1 MKYISNLHTHTN
13 YCDGK
18 NSIEENIKY
27 AIEKEFISLGFSGH
41 SYSNFLEDDC
51 AMTKEGT
58 IKYLNDIK
66 KYKEIYKDKI
76 QIYSGIEAD
85 YYSNLNKDTDK
96 EMELDYRI
104 GSVHFIDDDKNKNE
118 KDYFCIDMS
127 KDNFNETIKH
137 FGNIKIVVEKYFDNI
152 IKMANTQKPDII
164 GHLDLIRKYNL
175 KKEYFTEEEYWYTQ
189 KVEETLKHIKKNNCI
204 VEVNTK
210 LMNANN
216 LDAHYPNKNT
226 IKKILEMD
234 IPLILNTDAH
244 LANNLDNFYLET
256 VQELKKVGVKKMKM
270 LIDNSFKDIDIN
282 MFGKNIIL

>member
-41 SYSNFLEDDC
+41 SNFFKDDC
-51 AMTKEGT
+51 SMTKEGT

-85 YYSNLNKDTDK
+85 YYSNLNEYTDK

-104 GSVHFIDDDKNKNE
+104 GSVHFIDDDKNGNE

-137 FGNIKIVVEKYFDNI
+137 FGNIKIVIEKYFDNI
-152 IKMANTQKPDII
+152 IKMTNIQKPDII
-164 GHLDLIRKYNL
+164 GHFDLIRKYNL
-175 KKEYFTEEEYWYTQ
+175 NKEYFTEEEYWYIE
-189 KVEETLKHIKKNNCI
+189 KVEETLKHIKENNCI
-204 VEVNTK
+204 VEVNIK

-234 IPLILNTDAH
+234 IPLTLNTDAH
-244 LANNLDNFYLET
+244 LTNNLDNFYFEAA
-256 VQELKKVGVKKMKM
+256 QELKKVGVKKIKM

-282 MFGKNIIL
+282 MLCKNVIL

>member
-41 SYSNFLEDDC
+41 SNFFKDDC
-51 AMTKEGT
+51 SMTKEGT

-85 YYSNLNKDTDK
+85 YYSNLNEYTDK

-104 GSVHFIDDDKNKNE
+104 GSVHFIDDDKNGNE

-137 FGNIKIVVEKYFDNI
+137 FGNIKIVIEKYFDNI
-152 IKMANTQKPDII
+152 IRMTNIQKPDII
-164 GHLDLIRKYNL
+164 GHFDLIRKYNL
-175 KKEYFTEEEYWYTQ
+175 NKEYFTEEEYWYIE
-189 KVEETLKHIKKNNCI
+189 KVEETLKHIKENNCI
-204 VEVNTK
+204 VEVNIK

-234 IPLILNTDAH
+234 IPLTLNTDAH
-244 LANNLDNFYLET
+244 LTNNLDNFYFEA
-256 VQELKKVGVKKMKM
+256 VQELKKVGVKKIKM

-282 MFGKNIIL
+282 MLCKNVIL

>member
-41 SYSNFLEDDC
+41 SSFSKDDC
-51 AMTKEGT
+51 SMTKEGT
-58 IKYLNDIK
+58 IKYLSDIK

-85 YYSNLNKDTDK
+85 YYSNLNKNTDK
-96 EMELDYRI
+96 EMALDYRI
-104 GSVHFIDDDKNKNE
+104 GSVHFIDDC

-137 FGNIKIVVEKYFDNI
+137 FGNIKIVIEKYFDNI
-152 IKMANTQKPDII
+152 IKMVETQKPDIV

-175 KKEYFTEEEYWYTQ
+175 QKEYFTEEENWYIE
-189 KVEETLKHIKKNNCI
+189 KVEEVLKHIKKNNCI
-204 VEVNTK
+204 VEVNIK

-216 LDAHYPNKNT
+216 LDAHYPNKMT
-226 IKKILEMD
+226 IKKILETN
-234 IPLILNTDAH
+234 IPLMLNTDAH
-244 LANNLDNFYLET
+244 SINGLDKFYYEAIE
-256 VQELKKVGVKKMKM
+256 ELKKLGVKKMKM
-270 LIDNSFKDIDIN
+270 LIDGSFKDIDIN
-282 MFGKNIIL
+282 MFCKDIN

>member
-1 MKYISNLHTHTN
+1 MKYISNLHTHTD

-41 SYSNFLEDDC
+41 SNFFKDDC
-51 AMTKEGT
+51 SMTKEGT

-66 KYKEIYKDKI
+66 KYKEIYENKI

-85 YYSNLNKDTDK
+85 YYSNLNKETDK

-104 GSVHFIDDDKNKNE
+104 GSVHFIEDDKNGNE
-118 KDYFCIDMS
+118 KNYFCIDMS

-137 FGNIKIVVEKYFDNI
+137 FGNIKIVIEKYFDNI
-152 IKMANTQKPDII
+152 IKMTNTQKPDII
-164 GHLDLIRKYNL
+164 GHFDLIRKYNL
-175 KKEYFTEEEYWYTQ
+175 KKEYFTEEEDWYIQ
-189 KVEETLKHIKKNNCI
+189 KVEEVLKHIKENNCI
-204 VEVNTK
+204 VEVNIK

-226 IKKILEMD
+226 IKKILEAE

-244 LANNLDNFYLET
+244 SINNLDNFYFEA
-256 VQELKKVGVKKMKM
+256 VEELKKVGVKKMKM
-270 LIDNSFKDIDIN
+270 LIDNSFKDIDID
-282 MFGKNIIL
+282 MFCKDII

>member
-41 SYSNFLEDDC
+41 SNFFKDDC
-51 AMTKEGT
+51 SMTKEGT

-85 YYSNLNKDTDK
+85 YYSNLNEYTDK

-104 GSVHFIDDDKNKNE
+104 GSVHFIDDDKNGNE

-137 FGNIKIVVEKYFDNI
+137 FGNIKIVIEKYFDNI
-152 IKMANTQKPDII
+152 IKMINIQKPNII
-164 GHLDLIRKYNL
+164 GHFDLIRKYNL
-175 KKEYFTEEEYWYTQ
+175 NKEYFTEEESWYIK
-189 KVEETLKHIKKNNCI
+189 KVEETLKHIKENNCI
-204 VEVNTK
+204 VEVNIK

-234 IPLILNTDAH
+234 IPLTLNTDAH
-244 LANNLDNFYLET
+244 LTNNLDNFYFEAA
-256 VQELKKVGVKKMKM
+256 QELKKVGVKKIKM

-282 MFGKNIIL
+282 MLCKNVIL

>member
-41 SYSNFLEDDC
+41 SNFFKDDC
-51 AMTKEGT
+51 SMTKEGT

-85 YYSNLNKDTDK
+85 YYSNLNEYTDK

-104 GSVHFIDDDKNKNE
+104 GSVHFIDDDKNGNE

-137 FGNIKIVVEKYFDNI
+137 FGNIKIVIEKYFDNI
-152 IKMANTQKPDII
+152 IRMTNIQKPDII
-164 GHLDLIRKYNL
+164 GHFDLIRKYNL
-175 KKEYFTEEEYWYTQ
+175 NKEYFTEEEYWYIE
-189 KVEETLKHIKKNNCI
+189 KVEETLKHIKENNCI
-204 VEVNTK
+204 VEVNIK

-234 IPLILNTDAH
+234 IPLTLNTDAH
-244 LANNLDNFYLET
+244 LTNNLDNFYFEAA
-256 VQELKKVGVKKMKM
+256 QELKKVGVKKIKM

-282 MFGKNIIL
+282 MLCKNVIL

>member
-1 MKYISNLHTHTN
+1 MKYISNLHTHTI

-27 AIEKEFISLGFSGH
+27 AVDKEFISLGFSGH
-41 SYSNFLEDDC
+41 SNFFKDDC
-51 AMTKEGT
+51 SMTKENT
-58 IKYLNDIK
+58 IKYLDDIK

-104 GSVHFIDDDKNKNE
+104 GSVHFIDEEKDDNK

-127 KDNFNETIKH
+127 KDNFNETIKR
-137 FGNIKIVVEKYFDNI
+137 FGNIKAVIEKYFDNI
-152 IKMANTQKPDII
+152 IKMVNSQKPDII

-175 KKEYFTEEEYWYTQ
+175 NKEYFTEEENWYIE
-189 KVEETLKHIKKNNCI
+189 KVEEVLENIKKNNGI
-204 VEVNTK
+204 VEVNIK
-210 LMNANN
+210 LMNKNN
-216 LDAHYPNKNT
+216 LDAHYPNKDA
-226 IKKILEMD
+226 IKKILKTN
-234 IPLILNTDAH
+234 IPLTLNTDAH
-244 LANNLDNFYLET
+244 SVNNLDNFYFEAIE
-256 VQELKKVGVKKMKM
+256 ELKKLGVEKLKM

-282 MFGKNIIL
+282 LIGKNINKS

>member
-41 SYSNFLEDDC
+41 SNFIKDDC
-51 AMTKEGT
+51 SMTKEGT
-58 IKYLNDIK
+58 IKYLSDIK

-96 EMELDYRI
+96 EMTLDYRI
-104 GSVHFIDDDKNKNE
+104 GSVHFIDDN

-127 KDNFNETIKH
+127 KDNFEETIKH
-137 FGNIKIVVEKYFDNI
+137 FGNIKIVIEKYFDNI
-152 IKMANTQKPDII
+152 IKMTNTQKPDII
-164 GHLDLIRKYNL
+164 GHLDLVRKYNF
-175 KKEYFTEEEYWYTQ
+175 KKEYFTEEEDWYIE
-189 KVEETLKHIKKNNCI
+189 KVEEVLENIKENNSI
-204 VEVNTK
+204 VEVNIK
-210 LMNANN
+210 LMSKSN
-216 LDAHYPNKNT
+216 LDAHYPNKMT
-226 IKKILEMD
+226 IKKILKMN

-244 LANNLDNFYLET
+244 SINGLDKFYYEAIE
-256 VQELKKVGVKKMKM
+256 ELKKLGVKKFKM

-282 MFGKNIIL
+282 MLGKTVIL